1 MDKRTPVIASVLPR
15 LLSREET
22 LSPFATRSAKATR
35 TLPEAPAPLRTEYQR
50 DRDRII
56 HTTAFRRLKHKS
68 QVFIAPQGDHF
79 VTRLTHTIE
88 VAQVG
93 RTIARA
99 LNLNEDL
106 VEAIA
111 TGHDIG
117 HTPFGHVGERVL
129 DELLPGGFH
138 HSRHSVRIVETL
150 EKGGRGLNLTR
161 DVIEGIRRHSKP
173 QGRFLD
179 ADAVGGMTLEAQIVR
194 LSDAVAYLNHDI
206 GDALRSGL
214 ITLED
219 LPDRPLKVLGRGHSE
234 RVDTL
239 VTDIVT
245 TSWAAT
251 GAHGQTE
258 TPVITLSERVG
269 GAMTELRDYMFEH
282 VYLPLGETPEGMAAQ
297 RITRNLFEYFLGHP
311 EEIVPEFR
319 TGGESPE
326 RMAADMVCGMTDQFA
341 VRTAER
347 IQPGISEGLFEG
359 RV

>member
-1 MDKRTPVIASVLPR
+1 MGDPELGSVLPR
-15 LLSREET
+15 LLAREDT
-22 LSPFATRSAKATR
+22 LSPFASRSAAATR
-35 TLPEAPAPLRTEYQR
+35 ARPEAPSPLRTEYQR

-56 HTTAFRRLKHKS
+56 HTTSFRRLKHKS

-117 HTPFGHVGERVL
+117 HTPFGHIGERVL

-138 HSRHSVRIVETL
+138 HSRHSVRIVEQL
-150 EKGGRGLNLTR
+150 EKGGQGLNLTR
-161 DVIEGIRRHSKP
+161 DVVEGIRRHSKP

-179 ADAVGGMTLEAQIVR
+179 PDSVGGMTLEAQIVR

-214 ITLED
+214 ITLND
-219 LPDRPLKVLGRGHSE
+219 LPDGPLEVLGRRHSE
-234 RVDTL
+234 RVNTL
-239 VTDIVT
+239 VTDIVSA
-245 TSWAAT
+245 SWPAT
-251 GAHGQTE
+251 GTPRRRE
-258 TPVITLSERVG
+258 PPVIALSERVG
-269 GAMTELRDYMFEH
+269 QAMTGLRDYMFEN
-282 VYLPLGETPEGMAAQ
+282 VYLPLGDTPEGLAAQ
-297 RITRNLFEYFLGHP
+297 RITRRLFEYFLKHP
-311 EEIVPEFR
+311 EQVVPEFR
-319 TGGESPE
+319 TRGEPAE

-341 VRTAER
+341 VRMAEQ
-347 IQPGISEGLFEG
+347 IEPGISEGLFEG